1 MRLVFG
7 ALIFSDEKQSNV
19 RCYGEVV
26 TMVMNAD
33 PHIKINPISRYLL
46 VIYG

>member
-7 ALIFSDEKQSNV
+7 ALILSDEKQSNV

-26 TMVMNAD
+26 TTVMNAD
-33 PHIKINPISRYLL
+33 PHIKINLISRFRL